1 MNAEAPHGG
10 AAVAVSSEDPL
21 APATLPRIV
30 LVGSPN
36 VGKSATFNALTGA
49 YVTVSNYPGT
59 TVEVSRGRATVGGR
73 TYEVIDT
80 PGLYG
85 LVPTSDDERVARR
98 ILLDERAAAVVHIVD
113 AKNLSRMLPLTLQL
127 IEMGLPVIL
136 VLNMA
141 DEAQSLGFTFDTD
154 ALSRS
159 LGVPVAATVAVARGG
174 IAPLL
179 GAITDFDGERGKPMR
194 YPPAIEQAVSA
205 LEPHLK
211 DGTALSPR
219 TAALLVLQGDEEL
232 RTRFA
237 LGSERAPDMTDIEAS
252 VQIAAAR
259 GAHASSVITGAVR
272 SPEAVRSGFGERL
285 SGLMMNPWTGLP
297 ILAFV
302 LYFAFYWFV
311 GVWGAGDAVDFL
323 ESRVFG
329 EIINPWVTR
338 FFEAVLPWLVLQ
350 KLFVG
355 EYGVFTLGVQYAVAI
370 ILPIVGTFF
379 IAFSIIEDCGYLPR
393 LAMLVDR
400 GFKVIGLNGRA
411 VIPIVL
417 GFGCD
422 TMATMVTRIL
432 ETRREKII
440 ATFLLSLAIPCSAQ
454 LGVILGVLA
463 HRPLALAIWGGVIAL
478 EFFLIGF
485 LAARLLPGSSG
496 SFAMELPPLRLP
508 RPVNVLTKT
517 YARMHWYFAE
527 IFPLFIFAS
536 VLIWFGQVVGLFDLV
551 IAATV
556 PIVRLLSLPDEA
568 SVVFLFGFFRRDYG
582 AAGLFDLAGS
592 GALDGRQLVVAAV
605 TLTLFLPCVA
615 QFLVMQKERGLRMT
629 LAMSA
634 FIFPFALGT
643 GWTVGALLRLLDV
656 QL

>member
-1 MNAEAPHGG
+1 MNAEAEHGG
-10 AAVAVSSEDPL
+10 IAVAVSSEEPL
-21 APATLPRIV
+21 APAALPRIV

-59 TVEVSRGRATVGGR
+59 TVEVAHGRATIGGM

-259 GAHASSVITGAVR
+259 GTYASSVIAGAVR

-338 FFEAVLPWLVLQ
+338 FFEAVLPWA
-350 KLFVG
+350 G
-355 EYGVFTLGVQYAVAI
+355 A
-370 ILPIVGTFF
+370 
-379 IAFSIIEDCGYLPR
+379 
-393 LAMLVDR
+393 
-400 GFKVIGLNGRA
+400 
-411 VIPIVL
+411 
-417 GFGCD
+417 
-422 TMATMVTRIL
+422 
-432 ETRREKII
+432 
-440 ATFLLSLAIPCSAQ
+440 
-454 LGVILGVLA
+454 
-463 HRPLALAIWGGVIAL
+463 
-478 EFFLIGF
+478 
-485 LAARLLPGSSG
+485 PGSCSSASTGSLPWASSTRWRSSCPSSG
-496 SFAMELPPLRLP
+496 PSSPPSRSS
-508 RPVNVLTKT
+508 R
-517 YARMHWYFAE
+517 
-527 IFPLFIFAS
+527 
-536 VLIWFGQVVGLFDLV
+536 
-551 IAATV
+551 IAA
-556 PIVRLLSLPDEA
+556 I
-568 SVVFLFGFFRRDYG
+568 FRGWR
-582 AAGLFDLAGS
+582 
-592 GALDGRQLVVAAV
+592 
-605 TLTLFLPCVA
+605 CW
-615 QFLVMQKERGLRMT
+615 
-629 LAMSA
+629 
-634 FIFPFALGT
+634 
-643 GWTVGALLRLLDV
+643 WTVDSRSSA
-656 QL
+656 